1 MQTIEVPQ
9 KDWSRRLDEF
19 SALHDGWLVSV
30 DVMGP
35 AVGVQPQI
43 RDLPLRGITA
53 ETGSRAPAIT
63 IAAARQDGEQ
73 ITHIIHSP
81 TRVRLERTNEGADA
95 ALQIESREGT
105 AAILRFRHVAPA
117 ESVDELPGPR

>member
-9 KDWSRRLDEF
+9 KDWGRRLDEF

-30 DVMGP
+30 DLMGP
-35 AVGVQPQI
+35 ALGVQPQI
-43 RDLPLRGITA
+43 RDLLLRGITA
-53 ETGSRAPAIT
+53 ETDPRAPAIT
-63 IAAARQDGEQ
+63 IAAARHDGEH

-81 TRVRLERTNEGADA
+81 TRVRIERTNEGADA

-105 AAILRFRHVAPA
+105 AAILRFRHVALA
-117 ESVDELPGPR
+117 ETVDGLPEPR